1 MNENERATAST
12 DKAEHLTDS
21 PRSEAGALR
30 SEMNIELHTR
40 YAILLWEGQEVEKKE
55 KGRTVRHRRIIGMP
69 FFLHLVG
76 VINRDSYRDNPF
88 ADQTMLML
96 EDEFHRGI
104 EAINGL
110 IKQLDRILQDIP
122 ARISLTEVLS
132 VSPVNISVFSRTPV
146 GYRCVWLLVGFDQL
160 ALKAFQ
166 AYHYGLISRS
176 RRDDFLNQGSRFI
189 RRAYGRALGYRSL
202 PVTRRDAFEKTAVFQ
217 EAMNRFGEVEPAVM
231 LGTKRSSFSP
241 PVNRRSIDS
250 LKRGYFE
257 DDKHPEDPAVTV
269 GTGDNP
275 LRDATEQV
283 PDSDYSSELRDAQ
296 VLSQTQAE
304 EAPEQDD
311 GGRKLTNEVD
321 IDTDIDIDDLS
332 VLLPP
337 SADEPE

>member
-1 MNENERATAST
+1 MNENERAATSA
-12 DKAEHLTDS
+12 DKAEHLTES

-40 YAILLWEGQEVEKKE
+40 YAILLWEGQEIEKKE
-55 KGRTVRHRRIIGMP
+55 KGRIVRHRRIIGMP

-76 VINRDSYRDNPF
+76 VINGDSYRDNPF

-110 IKQLDRILQDIP
+110 IKQLDHILQDIP

-202 PVTRRDAFEKTAVFQ
+202 SVTRQDAFENTAVFQ
-217 EAMNRFGEVEPAVM
+217 EAMNRFGEVDPAVM

-257 DDKHPEDPAVTV
+257 DDKRPEAPVITA
-269 GTGDNP
+269 GTGDTLVRNT
-275 LRDATEQV
+275 TEQL
-283 PDSDYSSELRDAQ
+283 PDSNGSPESGYAQ
-296 VLSQTQAE
+296 ALSQTQTE
-304 EAPEQDD
+304 EASTQDD
-311 GGRKLTNEVD
+311 GRRELTDEV
-321 IDTDIDIDDLS
+321 DIDIDDLS

>member
-1 MNENERATAST
+1 MNENERAVTSV
-12 DKAEHLTDS
+12 DKTKHLTER
-21 PRSEAGALR
+21 PRSEAGVLH

-40 YAILLWEGQEVEKKE
+40 YAILLWEGQETEKKE

-76 VINRDSYRDNPF
+76 VINGDSYRDNPF

-96 EDEFHRGI
+96 EDEFSRGI

-202 PVTRRDAFEKTAVFQ
+202 PVTRRDVFEKTAVFLD
-217 EAMNRFGEVEPAVM
+217 AVKRFGDVEPAVM

-257 DDKHPEDPAVTV
+257 DEKQPEEAV
-269 GTGDNP
+269 
-275 LRDATEQV
+275 EKV
-283 PDSDYSSELRDAQ
+283 PDNNGSSEYGGAQ
-296 VLSQTQAE
+296 VLSPLQAE
-304 EAPEQDD
+304 EVLVPDD
-311 GGRKLTNEVD
+311 GKGVQTGDTGIDNDVD
-321 IDTDIDIDDLS
+321 IHIDDLS
-332 VLLPP
+332 ALLPP
-337 SADEPE
+337 LVDTEPE

>member
-311 GGRKLTNEVD
+311 GGRELTNEVD

>member
-40 YAILLWEGQEVEKKE
+40 YAILLWEGQEIEKKE

-96 EDEFHRGI
+96 EDEFSRGI

-110 IKQLDRILQDIP
+110 IKQLDHIVQDIP

-132 VSPVNISVFSRTPV
+132 VSPVNIAVFSRTPV

-189 RRAYGRALGYRSL
+189 RRAYGRALAYRSL
-202 PVTRRDAFEKTAVFQ
+202 PVTRRDVFEKTAGFLDAVK
-217 EAMNRFGEVEPAVM
+217 RFGDVDPAVM

-257 DDKHPEDPAVTV
+257 DESPSEESAVTA
-269 GTGDNP
+269 GTAGKP
-275 LRDATEQV
+275 VRDATEQI
-283 PDSDYSSELRDAQ
+283 PDSDSYSGSEDVP

-304 EAPEQDD
+304 EAIVQDD
-311 GGRKLTNEVD
+311 GMGKLTDEVD

-337 SADEPE
+337 ADAVPE

>member
-1 MNENERATAST
+1 MNENEKAAISA
-12 DKAEHLTDS
+12 DKTRSLTLR
-21 PRSEAGALR
+21 PGSEAGALH

-40 YAILLWEGQEVEKKE
+40 YAILLWEGQKIEKKE
-55 KGRTVRHRRIIGMP
+55 KGRIVRHRRIIGMP

-76 VINRDSYRDNPF
+76 IINGDSYRDNPF

-96 EDEFHRGI
+96 ENEFSRGI

-110 IKQLDRILQDIP
+110 IKQLDHILQDIP
-122 ARISLTEVLS
+122 ARISLTEVMS

-176 RRDDFLNQGSRFI
+176 WRDDVLNQGSRFI

-202 PVTRRDAFEKTAVFQ
+202 PVTRRDVLERTAVFF
-217 EAMNRFGEVEPAVM
+217 EAVARFGDVDSAVM
-231 LGTKRSSFSP
+231 LGSKRSSFSP

-257 DDKHPEDPAVTV
+257 NESTSEGRTAVTGE
-269 GTGDNP
+269 GTSPVQNTTELAQDNRVSP
-275 LRDATEQV
+275 EPADVL
-283 PDSDYSSELRDAQ
+283 

-304 EAPEQDD
+304 EVPEPGDERNVLTDD
-311 GGRKLTNEVD
+311 V
-321 IDTDIDIDDLS
+321 DTDFDDLS
-332 VLLPP
+332 ELLLPP
-337 SADEPE
+337 VDAEPE

>member
-40 YAILLWEGQEVEKKE
+40 YAILLWEGQEIEKKE

-96 EDEFHRGI
+96 EDEFSRGI

-110 IKQLDRILQDIP
+110 IKQLDHIVQDIP

-132 VSPVNISVFSRTPV
+132 VSPVNIAVFSRTPV

-189 RRAYGRALGYRSL
+189 RRAYGRALAYRSL
-202 PVTRRDAFEKTAVFQ
+202 PVTRRDVFEKTAGFLDAVK
-217 EAMNRFGEVEPAVM
+217 RFGDVDPAVM

-257 DDKHPEDPAVTV
+257 DESPSEESAVTA
-269 GTGDNP
+269 GTAGKP
-275 LRDATEQV
+275 VRDATEQI
-283 PDSDYSSELRDAQ
+283 PDSDSYSGSEDVP

-304 EAPEQDD
+304 EAIVQDD
-311 GGRKLTNEVD
+311 GKGKLTDEVD

-337 SADEPE
+337 ADAVPE

>member
-1 MNENERATAST
+1 MNENEKAATSA
-12 DKAEHLTDS
+12 DKAKSLTEH
-21 PRSEAGALR
+21 PRSEAGALH

-40 YAILLWEGQEVEKKE
+40 YAILLWEGQEIEKKE
-55 KGRTVRHRRIIGMP
+55 KGRLVRHRRIIGMP

-76 VINRDSYRDNPF
+76 VINGDSYRDNPF

-96 EDEFHRGI
+96 ENEFSRGI

-110 IKQLDRILQDIP
+110 IKHLDRILQDIP

-202 PVTRRDAFEKTAVFQ
+202 PVTRRDVFEKTSVFLEAV
-217 EAMNRFGEVEPAVM
+217 ARFGDVDSAIV
-231 LGTKRSSFSP
+231 LGSKRSSFSP

-257 DDKHPEDPAVTV
+257 DESLSEGRAVVTGERGAPEQNVTEPAPDNGGSPEPED
-269 GTGDNP
+269 
-275 LRDATEQV
+275 V
-283 PDSDYSSELRDAQ
+283 P
-296 VLSQTQAE
+296 VLSQTQEE
-304 EAPEQDD
+304 EAPGPDD
-311 GGRKLTNEVD
+311 GRGGLTDDV
-321 IDTDIDIDDLS
+321 DTDTDIDDLS
-332 VLLPP
+332 ALLLPP
-337 SADEPE
+337 VDAEPE